1 MKKEYIVDND
11 YLSQKGLDL
20 NDYALEGTMIPSII
34 NKALSILVNRM
45 CQIGNQFHSEREID
59 EYLGHDD
66 DQRTSQ
72 DKIGAFKEAQYL
84 IIYNFVFQNETNPVD
99 QYVDGIL
106 VFQLGCKI
114 HGFQKGLF
122 YRNN

>member
-72 DKIGAFKEAQYL
+72 DKINAFKEAQYL